1 MRQYSETLMALYSKW
16 CKLDRSENKR
26 KRLWKFTEKANGR
39 DIIKTQLYE
48 AVRSHYDSVE
58 RIADDVEKLGYKIAA
73 GILRERLPRT
83 KIARSGDLGEILAC
97 ELVEEEM
104 DFTVP
109 VRRLRYKD
117 GREMAV
123 RGDDFIGVRWDE
135 DKGLLQ
141 LLKGESKSRITLAET
156 TITKARASLNRDN
169 GRCTPSSLLFVADRL
184 LGDDDTKDL
193 GKALREEVG
202 TKSLPATRID
212 HVLFTMSGNVPPAA
226 LEDDLKAAS
235 SGRNHTVINIRIEDH
250 QRFIAETYK
259 GAEKVGN
266 D

>member
-1 MRQYSETLMALYSKW
+1 MPLYSKW
-16 CKLDRSENKR
+16 CKVHRSENKR

-39 DIIKTQLYE
+39 DAVKTHLC
-48 AVRSHYDSVE
+48 ATVRSHYDSVD

-83 KIARSGDLGEILAC
+83 KKARSGDLGEILAC

-104 DFTVP
+104 HFTVP

-117 GREMAV
+117 GREMAL

-184 LGDDDTKDL
+184 LDDNDDDNAGL
-193 GKALREEVG
+193 GQALREEVG

-212 HVLFTMSGNVPPAA
+212 HVLFTMSGNVPPEA
-226 LEDDLKAAS
+226 LEDDLKAAG

-250 QRFIAETYK
+250 QQFIAETYE

>member
-1 MRQYSETLMALYSKW
+1 MPLYSKW
-16 CKLDRSENKR
+16 CKVHRSENKR
-26 KRLWKFTEKANGR
+26 KRLWKFIEKANGR
-39 DIIKTQLYE
+39 DAVKTQLY
-48 AVRSHYDSVE
+48 ATVRSHYDSVD
-58 RIADDVEKLGYKIAA
+58 RIADDVEKLGFKIAA
-73 GILRERLPRT
+73 EILRERLPRT
-83 KIARSGDLGEILAC
+83 KKARSGDLGEILAC

-104 DFTVP
+104 HFTVP

-117 GREMAV
+117 GREMAL

-184 LGDDDTKDL
+184 LDDDDDDKVAL
-193 GKALREEVG
+193 GQALREEVG

-212 HVLFTMSGNVPPAA
+212 HVLFTMSGNVPPEA

-250 QRFIAETYK
+250 QQFIAETYE